1 MPEAE
6 EIIAQLRLQ
15 PLEPEGGYFART
27 WTQPGANDGNPA
39 ATAIYFL
46 LTPETFSAFHR
57 LEAAEL
63 WHFYAGDPVDHWQLR
78 EHLPAEHARLGPN
91 ILAGEIPQLV
101 VPSGVWQAARIS
113 RSRERTAC
121 GWSLLGCT
129 MSPGWRDE
137 HFELGLRERLVHR
150 FPSAA
155 GVIRELTRA

>member
-1 MPEAE
+1 MSKAE
-6 EIIAQLRLQ
+6 EIIARLRLQ

-27 WTQPGANDGNPA
+27 WTQPGANQEHPA

-46 LTPETFSAFHR
+46 LTTKTFSAFHR

-63 WHFYAGDPVDHWQLR
+63 WHFYAGDSVDHWQLR
-78 EHLPAEHARLGPN
+78 EHLPPERARLGSN
-91 ILAGEIPQLV
+91 IMAGATPQLV

-113 RSRERTAC
+113 RAQEGAVC

-137 HFELGLRERLVHR
+137 DFELGLRERLLPR

-155 GVIRELTRA
+155 DVIRELTRG